1 MCVGAT
7 ARDAVDLGYRPTIAA
22 SATATRDLTGAGG
35 GPVTAAA
42 LQAASLA
49 AAADLF
55 AVVVGQP
62 DDITGRHAPE
72 H

>member
-7 ARDAVDLGYRPTIAA
+7 ARDAFNLGHRPTIVA
-22 SATATRDLTGAGG
+22 SAT
-35 GPVTAAA
+35 AA

-55 AVVVGQP
+55 AVVGGKP
-62 DDITGRHAPE
+62 DDIPDRHAPG

>member
-1 MCVGAT
+1 MCRRHRREAFH
-7 ARDAVDLGYRPTIAA
+7 LGYRPAIVA
-22 SATATRDLTGAGG
+22 SAAATRDLTGAGG

-55 AVVVGQP
+55 AVVVGKP
-62 DDITGRHAPE
+62 DDIPDRHAPE